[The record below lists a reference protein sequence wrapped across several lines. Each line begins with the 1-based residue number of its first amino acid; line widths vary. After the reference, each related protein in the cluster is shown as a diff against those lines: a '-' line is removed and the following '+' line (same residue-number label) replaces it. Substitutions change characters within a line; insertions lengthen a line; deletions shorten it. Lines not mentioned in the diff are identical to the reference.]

1 MVACER
7 FYSVSVSLSGYSKK
21 VVLLLAVSALG
32 CAVLMGQP
40 TQSASDGPG
49 SQEAASNASQSAPV
63 DKSGTPETFFTQDTD
78 LTGGSGFAGGNGELF
93 LRAMLAVLF
102 VIVLGV
108 GAIYVSRRLLPRI
121 INAPGKKIRVV
132 ETAHLG
138 PKKAVHMIEVGNRR
152 FLLGSTAEHIT
163 KLADI
168 TDDLIDL
175 STKEE
180 DPIEN

>member
-1 MVACER
+1 MV
-7 FYSVSVSLSGYSKK
+7 
-21 VVLLLAVSALG
+21 
-32 CAVLMGQP
+32 QP
-40 TQSASDGPG
+40 AQSASDGSG
-49 SQEAASNASQSAPV
+49 SQEAAPNTSQSAQA
-63 DKSGTPETFFTQDTD
+63 DKSGTAEAFFTQDTD
-78 LTGGSGFAGGNGELF
+78 LTGGSGFAGGSGKLF

-152 FLLGSTAEHIT
+152 FLLGSTAENIT

-168 TDDLIDL
+168 TDDLIEL
-175 STKEE
+175 PTKEE
-180 DPIEN
+180 GTC

>member
-1 MVACER
+1 
-7 FYSVSVSLSGYSKK
+7 LSGYSKK
-21 VVLLLAVSALG
+21 VVLLLAASALG
-32 CAVLMGQP
+32 CGVLMAQP
-40 TQSASDGPG
+40 AQSASDAPK
-49 SQEAASNASQSAPV
+49 SEEAASNTSQSGPA
-63 DKSGTPETFFTQDTD
+63 DKSGTEGSFFTQDPD
-78 LTGGSGFAGGNGELF
+78 LSGGSGFAGGAGELF
-93 LRAMLAVLF
+93 FRAMLAVLF

-138 PKKAVHMIEVGNRR
+138 PKKAVHVIEVGNRR
-152 FLLGSTAEHIT
+152 FLIGSTAENIT
-163 KLADI
+163 RLADI

-180 DPIEN
+180 GPG

>member
-1 MVACER
+1 MVACEW

-32 CAVLMGQP
+32 WAALMVQP
-40 TQSASDGPG
+40 VQSASDGSG
-49 SQEAASNASQSAPV
+49 AQDAASNASQSAA
-63 DKSGTPETFFTQDTD
+63 DKSGTPETFFAQDTD

-121 INAPGKKIRVV
+121 VNAPGKKIRVV

-138 PKKAVHMIEVGNRR
+138 PKKAVHVLEVGNRR
-152 FLLGSTAEHIT
+152 FLLGSTAENIT

-175 STKEE
+175 STKE
-180 DPIEN
+180 DGPG